1 MKKKYDSDRIGNFL
15 LGQTIQCATINA
27 FERGLNY
34 ASISSGF
41 ENKFSPIKKAI
52 WSLSFKSEDEETLI
66 NAESIRKDPDVIL
79 LSPKGKIL
87 QLEIKSRSIK
97 CFDNFMGNN
106 FNNHEIRHVMEF
118 YRNVRFVYVDLS
130 KRKIASI
137 YTGKKL
143 TQEAQYNNWY
153 HPESWIDGI
162 NNRAEL
168 LAWQEE
174 YIFAP
179 LIIQSEK
186 TISRL
191 GNEIYET

>member
-106 FNNHEIRHVMEF
+106 FNNH
-118 YRNVRFVYVDLS
+118 
-130 KRKIASI
+130 
-137 YTGKKL
+137 
-143 TQEAQYNNWY
+143 
-153 HPESWIDGI
+153 
-162 NNRAEL
+162 
-168 LAWQEE
+168 
-174 YIFAP
+174 
-179 LIIQSEK
+179 
-186 TISRL
+186 
-191 GNEIYET
+191 